1 LATFGRFWLLFKL
14 YLAPSCAG
22 TCQPC
27 LNRVYFLCAPHDLEA
42 LKDLIVVKGT

>member
-1 LATFGRFWLLFKL
+1 MYNWPRRIKL
-14 YLAPSCAG
+14 RENRW
-22 TCQPC
+22 T